1 MKLLFTCL
9 CLAAALLNA
18 STSLYA
24 GERHL
29 IILSGQSNMAGLN
42 EKTSVLPELRKLLPD
57 ADIQHVKFARGGQP
71 IRKWVR
77 TWDEIAKKNKLSQQ
91 FNDPADFYGIV
102 LKQAKA
108 NLAEGMPD
116 SITFLWM
123 QGERDGK
130 TGLAAA
136 YEESM
141 KTLIANL
148 RKDLGA
154 PEMNFVIGRL
164 CDHLAHEQ
172 WNGVRSAQV
181 KVANDDARGAWVD
194 TDDTNDKERNG
205 KKWNDLH
212 YTKAGYELF
221 GRRLARQA
229 VRLIRGEKPDP
240 SGRPE

>member
-1 MKLLFTCL
+1 MKLPTFLAV
-9 CLAAALLNA
+9 AAATFFCA
-18 STSLYA
+18 PAQA

-29 IILSGQSNMAGLN
+29 FILSGQSNMQGLK
-42 EKTSVLPELRKLLPD
+42 EKTSVLPELKKLLPG

-71 IRKWVR
+71 IRKWVK
-77 TWDEIAKKNKLSQQ
+77 TWDEIARKNKLTQQ
-91 FNDPADFYGIV
+91 FNDPAEFYDVV

-108 NLAEGMPD
+108 SIAEGKPD

-148 RKDLGA
+148 RKDLEA
-154 PEMNFVIGRL
+154 PGRNFVIGRL
-164 CDHLAHEQ
+164 CDHLNHDQ
-172 WNGVRSAQV
+172 WNGVRDAQV
-181 KVANDDARGAWVD
+181 KVANDDPRGAWAD

-205 KKWNDLH
+205 KKVNDLH
-212 YTKAGYELF
+212 YTKEGYDLF

-229 VRLIRGEKPDP
+229 VRLIKGEKPDP
-240 SGRPE
+240 GGRPE

>member
-1 MKLLFTCL
+1 MKLPI
-9 CLAAALLNA
+9 CLAAAVSGLLA
-18 STSLYA
+18 SQAQA

-29 IILSGQSNMAGLN
+29 FLLSGQSNMAGLK
-42 EKTSVLPELRKLLPD
+42 EKTSVLPELKKLLPG

-71 IRKWVR
+71 IRKWVK
-77 TWDEIAKKNKLSQQ
+77 TWDEIAKKNKLTQQ
-91 FNDPADFYGIV
+91 FKDPAEFYDMV

-108 NLAEGMPD
+108 SIAEGKPD

-141 KTLIANL
+141 RTLIASL
-148 RKDLGA
+148 RKDLAA

-164 CDHLAHEQ
+164 CDHLNHEQ
-172 WNGVRSAQV
+172 WNAVRDAQV
-181 KVANDDARGAWVD
+181 KVATDDPRGAWAD
-194 TDDTNDKERNG
+194 TDDTNDKERDG
-205 KKWNDLH
+205 RKWNDLH
-212 YTKAGYELF
+212 YTQEGYELF

-229 VRLIRGEKPDP
+229 VKLIKGEKPDP
-240 SGRPE
+240 KGRPE